1 MEIESI
7 TQLLSG
13 YDNAFFA
20 SFIVSILIIASGRL
34 HLRYSARGQG
44 EFEVQKIHEYP
55 TPRIGGL
62 AILAGCVYGWYEI
75 ENFSTKYLGYILI
88 SGLPVLILGLLDDLY
103 FYIRPLFRLMGAS
116 ISSICAI
123 FLLDIWLTRVDI
135 LFFDQIF
142 FLSPVAIL
150 FTIFATTG
158 VAHAFN
164 LIDGLN
170 GLSLGISLSTSFFL
184 IVIAWMAA
192 DALVVL
198 LCLIF
203 FLSTLGLFLLNFPWG
218 KIFLGDGGAY
228 FQGHCLSW
236 IAIILMA
243 RNPDIT
249 AWAIL
254 LIFFWPVVETLF
266 SIYRRVY
273 KKKSAS
279 AADREHFHQLVFDK
293 MKTLNIFQNSSNF
306 ANSFSTLL
314 ILPFFIVPN
323 LLALIVYNNIE
334 YAAVT
339 FFILLSLYI
348 FAYHRVKASL

>member
-13 YDNAFFA
+13 YDNALFA

-44 EFEVQKIHEYP
+44 DFEVQKSHEDP

-62 AILAGCVYGWYEI
+62 AILAGCAYGWYEI
-75 ENFSTKYLGYILI
+75 ENFSAKYLGYILI
-88 SGLPVLILGLLDDLY
+88 SGMPVLILGLLDDLY
-103 FYIRPLFRLMGAS
+103 FSIKPIYRLMGAS
-116 ISSICAI
+116 ISSIFAI
-123 FLLDIWLTRVDI
+123 FLLDIWLTGVDI
-135 LFFDQIF
+135 LYFDQLF
-142 FLSPVAIL
+142 FLSPFAIL

-184 IVIAWMAA
+184 TVVAWMAA

-236 IAIILMA
+236 IAILLLA

-266 SIYRRVY
+266 SIYRRIY
-273 KKKSAS
+273 KNKSAS
-279 AADREHFHQLVFDK
+279 VADREHFHQLVFDK
-293 MKTLNIFQNSSNF
+293 MKTFKIFQNSSNL

-314 ILPFFIVPN
+314 ILPLFIIPN
-323 LLALIVYNNIE
+323 LLALYVYKNIE
-334 YAAVT
+334 YAAVA
-339 FFILLSLYI
+339 FFVLLSLYV
-348 FAYHRVKASL
+348 FAYYKVKASV

>member
-1 MEIESI
+1 MKTENII
-7 TQLLSG
+7 QLLSG
-13 YDNAFFA
+13 YDNALFA

-34 HLRYSARGQG
+34 HLRYSAREQG
-44 EFEVQKIHEYP
+44 DLEVQKSHEDP

-62 AILAGCVYGWYEI
+62 AILAGCAYGWYEI
-75 ENFSTKYLGYILI
+75 ENFSAKYLGYILI
-88 SGLPVLILGLLDDLY
+88 SGVPVLILGLLDDLY
-103 FYIRPLFRLMGAS
+103 FSIRPLYRLMGAS

-123 FLLDIWLTRVDI
+123 FLLETWLNGVDI
-135 LFFDQIF
+135 LFFDQLF
-142 FLSPVAIL
+142 FLPPFAIF

-184 IVIAWMAA
+184 MVVAWITA
-192 DALVVL
+192 DALIVL

-236 IAIILMA
+236 IAILLLV

-249 AWAIL
+249 AWAVL

-273 KKKSAS
+273 KNKAAS
-279 AADREHFHQLVFDK
+279 TADREHFHQLVFDRIRR
-293 MKTLNIFQNSSNF
+293 LRIFQNNSNF
-306 ANSFSTLL
+306 ANSFSTFL
-314 ILPFFIVPN
+314 ILPLFVVPN
-323 LLALIVYNNIE
+323 LLALIFYNNIE
-334 YAAVT
+334 GATIT
-339 FFILLSLYI
+339 FFILLCLYI
-348 FAYHRVKASL
+348 FAYNRMKASA

>member
-1 MEIESI
+1 MELKSI

-13 YDNAFFA
+13 YDNALFA
-20 SFIVSILIIASGRL
+20 SFIVSALIIISGRM
-34 HLRYSARGQG
+34 HIRYSSRGRG
-44 EFEVQKIHEYP
+44 DLEVQKSHEDP
-55 TPRIGGL
+55 TPRIGGI
-62 AILAGCVYGWYEI
+62 AILAGCAYGWYEI
-75 ENFSTKYLGYILI
+75 ENFSSKYLGYILM
-88 SGLPVLILGLLDDLY
+88 SGMPVLILGLLDDLY
-103 FYIRPLFRLMGAS
+103 FHIRPLYRLLGAS

-123 FLLDIWLTRVDI
+123 FLLDTWLTGVDV
-135 LFFDQIF
+135 LFFDQLF
-142 FLSPVAIL
+142 FLSPFAIL

-158 VAHAFN
+158 VVHAFN

-184 IVIAWMAA
+184 IVVSWIVA
-192 DALVVL
+192 DALIVL

-236 IAIILMA
+236 IAILLLA
-243 RNPDIT
+243 RNPDVT

-266 SIYRRVY
+266 SIYRRIY
-273 KKKSAS
+273 KNKPAS
-279 AADREHFHQLVFDK
+279 TADREHFHQLVFDK
-293 MKTLNIFQNSSNF
+293 IRTLKIFENSAIF

-314 ILPFFIVPN
+314 ILPFFMAPN
-323 LLALIVYNNIE
+323 LLALIFYNNIGN
-334 YAAVT
+334 AVIT
-339 FFILLSLYI
+339 FFSLLSLYI
-348 FAYHRVKASL
+348 FAYHRIKASF

>member
-1 MEIESI
+1 MELKSI

-13 YDNAFFA
+13 YDNALFA
-20 SFIVSILIIASGRL
+20 SFIVSILIIISGRV
-34 HLRYSARGQG
+34 HLRYSSRGEG
-44 EFEVQKIHEYP
+44 HFEVQKSHEDP

-62 AILAGCVYGWYEI
+62 AILAGCAYGWYEM
-75 ENFSTKYLGYILI
+75 ENFSAKYLGYILI
-88 SGLPVLILGLLDDLY
+88 SGMPVLILGLLDDLY
-103 FYIRPLFRLMGAS
+103 FHVRPLYRLLGAS

-123 FLLDIWLTRVDI
+123 LLLDTWLTKVDV
-135 LFFDQIF
+135 LFFDQLF
-142 FLSPVAIL
+142 FLSPFAIL

-158 VAHAFN
+158 VAHSFN
-164 LIDGLN
+164 LVDGLN

-184 IVIAWMAA
+184 TVIAWIAA

-203 FLSTLGLFLLNFPWG
+203 FLSSLGLFLLNFPWG

-236 IAIILMA
+236 IAILLLA
-243 RNPDIT
+243 RNSDIT

-266 SIYRRVY
+266 SIYRRLY
-273 KKKSAS
+273 KNKSAS
-279 AADREHFHQLVFDK
+279 TADREHFHQLVFDK
-293 MKTLNIFQNSSNF
+293 IRRLKVFQNSSKL

-314 ILPFFIVPN
+314 ILPFFLVPN
-323 LLALIVYNNIE
+323 LVALIFYNNIE
-334 YAAVT
+334 NAAIT
-339 FFILLSLYI
+339 FFILLCLYLL
-348 FAYHRVKASL
+348 AYHRMKRSF

>member
-34 HLRYSARGQG
+34 HLRYSARGHG
-44 EFEVQKIHEYP
+44 DLEVQKSHEDP

-62 AILAGCVYGWYEI
+62 AILAGCAYGWYEI
-75 ENFSTKYLGYILI
+75 ENFSGRYLGYILI
-88 SGLPVLILGLLDDLY
+88 SSMPVLILGLLDDLH
-103 FYIRPLFRLMGAS
+103 FYIRPLYRLIGAA
-116 ISSICAI
+116 ISSIFAI
-123 FLLDIWLTRVDI
+123 FLLDTWLTGIDV
-135 LFFDQIF
+135 LFLDQLF
-142 FLSPVAIL
+142 FLSPFAIL

-184 IVIAWMAA
+184 TVVAWMAA
-192 DALVVL
+192 DALIVL

-236 IAIILMA
+236 IAILLLA

-273 KKKSAS
+273 KNKSAS

-293 MKTLNIFQNSSNF
+293 MRRLKIFQNSANF

-314 ILPFFIVPN
+314 ILPLFMVPN
-323 LLALIVYNNIE
+323 LLALVVYNNIE
-334 YAAVT
+334 YATIT

-348 FAYHRVKASL
+348 YAYHRVKASL

>member
-1 MEIESI
+1 MEIKSI

-13 YDNAFFA
+13 YDSAFFV

-44 EFEVQKIHEYP
+44 DLEVQKSHEDP

-62 AILAGCVYGWYEI
+62 ALLAGCAYGWYEI
-75 ENFSTKYLGYILI
+75 ENFSAKYLGYILM
-88 SGLPVLILGLLDDLY
+88 SGLPVLIIGLLDDLY
-103 FYIRPLFRLMGAS
+103 FSIRPLYRLMGAS

-123 FLLDIWLTRVDI
+123 FLLDTWLTGIDV
-135 LFFDQIF
+135 LFLDQLF
-142 FLSPVAIL
+142 FLSPFAIL

-184 IVIAWMAA
+184 TVVAWMAG

-218 KIFLGDGGAY
+218 KIFLGDGG
-228 FQGHCLSW
+228 
-236 IAIILMA
+236 
-243 RNPDIT
+243 
-249 AWAIL
+249 
-254 LIFFWPVVETLF
+254 IFSRTWSVLDRDTPAN
-266 SIYRRVY
+266 
-273 KKKSAS
+273 KKSRYYCLGHIIDLFLAS
-279 AADREHFHQLVFDK
+279 C
-293 MKTLNIFQNSSNF
+293 
-306 ANSFSTLL
+306 
-314 ILPFFIVPN
+314 
-323 LLALIVYNNIE
+323 
-334 YAAVT
+334 
-339 FFILLSLYI
+339 
-348 FAYHRVKASL
+348 